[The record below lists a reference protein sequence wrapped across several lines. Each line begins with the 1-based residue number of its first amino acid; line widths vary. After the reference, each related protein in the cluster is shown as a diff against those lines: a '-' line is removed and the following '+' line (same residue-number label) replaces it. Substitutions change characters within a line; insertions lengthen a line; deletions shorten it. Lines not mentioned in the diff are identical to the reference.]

1 MGESAT
7 RAWLGYGVHGARVE
21 IKRGRS
27 RADLVVYDKKSDDTE
42 AHLML
47 RTHSHSMSPTEAP
60 SLSPTEA
67 HSMNSSQVHSILPT
81 LAQ

>member
-7 RAWLGYGVHGARVE
+7 RGWLGCGVHGARVE
-21 IKRGRS
+21 IEKVRS
-27 RADLVVYDKKSDDTE
+27 RADLVVYDKKSDNTE

-60 SLSPTEA
+60 SMSPTEA
-67 HSMNSSQVHSILPT
+67 HSMNPSQVHSMLPT